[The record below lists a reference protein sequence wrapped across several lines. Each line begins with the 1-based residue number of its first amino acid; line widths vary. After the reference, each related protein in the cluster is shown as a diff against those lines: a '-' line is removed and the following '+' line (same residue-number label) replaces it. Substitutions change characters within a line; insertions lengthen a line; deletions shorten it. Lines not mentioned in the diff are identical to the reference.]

1 MQFQL
6 RIPLGILFALYGA
19 MLLLYGFFSDPA
31 IYARSLGLNVNLG
44 WGLVLLVFGLVL
56 LLRRNA
62 RASASD
68 ESA

>member
-19 MLLLYGFFSDPA
+19 MLMVYGFFSDPA
-31 IYARSLGLNVNLG
+31 VYARSLGLNVNLG

-56 LLRRNA
+56 LLRRPA
-62 RASASD
+62 RSRDRS
-68 ESA
+68 

>member
-31 IYARSLGLNVNLG
+31 VYARSLGLNVNLG
-44 WGLVLLVFGLVL
+44 WGVVLLVFGIVL
-56 LLRRNA
+56 LLPRSPRP
-62 RASASD
+62 RDRS
-68 ESA
+68 